1 MTPHAQSLATEL
13 ETRLNNAT
21 SAERSDMLL
30 RVTDLFLGGVDSYS
44 DDHLTVFDEVMIRLI
59 EKADRAALIAL
70 SDRLAPLDKAP
81 VNVVRRLS
89 RDDSIAVSGPFLER
103 STTLSDNDLVELA
116 KTKSQAH
123 LLTIAG
129 RAPLSEAV
137 TDVLVDRENS
147 EVAHKLIANEGAR
160 FSEIGF
166 VKLVNAA
173 GRDKTLAAAVVNR
186 PDLPPEL
193 LPFVKMALS

>member
-13 ETRLNNAT
+13 ETRLDNAT

-59 EKADRAALIAL
+59 EKAERAALIAL

-89 RDDSIAVSGPFLER
+89 RDDNIAVSGPFLEK

-123 LLTIAG
+123 LLTIAR

>member
-13 ETRLNNAT
+13 ETRLDNAS

-44 DDHLTVFDEVMIRLI
+44 DDHLAVFDEVMIRLI
-59 EKADRAALIAL
+59 EKAERPALIEL

-103 STTLSDNDLVELA
+103 STTLCDNDLVELA